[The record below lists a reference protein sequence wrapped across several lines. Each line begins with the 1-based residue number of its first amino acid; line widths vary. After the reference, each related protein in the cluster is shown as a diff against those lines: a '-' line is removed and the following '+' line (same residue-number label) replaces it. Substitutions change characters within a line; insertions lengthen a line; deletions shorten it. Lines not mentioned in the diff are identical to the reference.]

1 MDKLIVTIVLALLSF
16 SSYAEY
22 KTPQGD
28 THHRIIYDMS
38 EVGEIRA
45 IFLRRAKSGET
56 LCIYLRGF
64 HTPKGCITKF

>member
-1 MDKLIVTIVLALLSF
+1 MRKLFVVMILSLLSI
-16 SSYAEY
+16 SAHAEY

-38 EVGEIRA
+38 EIREIRA